1 MAKNRT
7 NKSKYTSPSTGEFCT
22 PAQYVAELMCQRQA
36 EKKNEGALPHKFW
49 NNSKWKSQYIHQI
62 KLAHELIEEFNDRAV
77 VRAIQTGFGQKIF
90 SLRHPKIKEL
100 VEQEAKRLESEKPKQ
115 QVLDFSET
123 DSKPVKPYRKKKKNW
138 RALD

>member
-1 MAKNRT
+1 
-7 NKSKYTSPSTGEFCT
+7 
-22 PAQYVAELMCQRQA
+22 MCQRQA
-36 EKKNEGALPHKFW
+36 EKKNEGALPHKIW
-49 NNSKWKSQYIHQI
+49 NTSKWKGQYIHQI

-77 VRAIQTGFGQKIF
+77 VRAIQTGFGQTIF

-115 QVLDFSET
+115 QDLDFSET